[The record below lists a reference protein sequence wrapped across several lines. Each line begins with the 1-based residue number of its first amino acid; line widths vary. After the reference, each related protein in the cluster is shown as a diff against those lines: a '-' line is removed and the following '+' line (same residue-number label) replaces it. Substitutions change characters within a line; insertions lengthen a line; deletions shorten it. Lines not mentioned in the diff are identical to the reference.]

1 MRKTI
6 PELKINLIMTE
17 VNYSSE
23 DYMNMQRIVDE
34 CIDKYSRIYPNFFI
48 TYLNIYK
55 SKDSSYIIDECS
67 IDFTYLKEM
76 ILLSESEKIFISK
89 EKIKMI
95 MLKECFEELKLCPIE
110 EHMSNVSIV
119 GETYREAKKHFQEL
133 NII

>member
-67 IDFTYLKEM
+67 I
-76 ILLSESEKIFISK
+76 
-89 EKIKMI
+89 
-95 MLKECFEELKLCPIE
+95 
-110 EHMSNVSIV
+110 
-119 GETYREAKKHFQEL
+119 
-133 NII
+133 